1 MAIIKNDLTYGYGFN
16 ITAAGPVD
24 SRMRVNYI
32 GDLTTVWGTYADGKF
47 TANAGVNIYAGMMV
61 VVNDQNKAYILKQQV
76 ADGYTIDEQTEIV
89 KNGLVYD
96 RGTDNPIPANPTKLS
111 NWMPVGS
118 DLSGDIS
125 ALSGKV
131 DAVESKLN
139 IAADSG
145 LDATSA
151 LKVKIDTTV
160 AGNIL
165 NVTKN
170 GLSVVASQSDYSLQA
185 VTIPDTN
192 YAAQY
197 QFIKD
202 GTVQTTIN
210 IPKDQFLRSATFHA
224 IAEDGVTT
232 TAPYLKFVW
241 DLANDMDPYL
251 EGVQNTTYV
260 PVADLVDTYS
270 EGDYITITDNVISV
284 DYNTLKTKLD
294 IDLRSAFGIATLT
307 TDVNKNSS
315 DIAAINQALN
325 EAGTGIK
332 ATIAKNAS
340 DISGINTT
348 VDALSTTVNAH
359 DTTLNTIGNTLASCK
374 VRSVNT
380 SAVSGISL
388 THTSSKGD
396 GNNDTVGIN
405 VDINTLAAAVIAKH
419 QVPTPT
425 AGDIKLSAAV
435 GSNSADSTV
444 QAVLANLEGRIQSAV
459 SGGITGI
466 SGGSTINVDTT
477 TATNPAISVNTQNIV
492 KTGSALSVENNQID
506 LIWAEL

>member
-1 MAIIKNDLTYGYGFN
+1 
-16 ITAAGPVD
+16 
-24 SRMRVNYI
+24 
-32 GDLTTVWGTYADGKF
+32 
-47 TANAGVNIYAGMMV
+47 MMV

-125 ALSGKV
+125 ALSDKV

-145 LDATSA
+145 LDATYA
-151 LKVKIDTTV
+151 LKVKIDPTV
-160 AGNIL
+160 EGNIL
-165 NVTKN
+165 EVTEN
-170 GLSVVASQSDYSLQA
+170 GLSVVASQSVYSLQA
-185 VTIPDTN
+185 VTTPNTN

-210 IPKDQFLRSATFHA
+210 IPKDQFLKSATFHA
-224 IAEDGVTT
+224 VAEEGVTT

-241 DLANDMDPYL
+241 NLANDMDPDL
-251 EGVQNTTYV
+251 DGVQDTTYV

-270 EGDYITITDNVISV
+270 EGDYITISNNKIDVNYNV
-284 DYNTLKTKLD
+284 LKTQLD
-294 IDLRSAFGIATLT
+294 TDLRSAFGIGTLT
-307 TDVNKNSS
+307 TNVDKNLS

-325 EAGTGIK
+325 AADTGIK

-340 DISGINTT
+340 DISGIDTT
-348 VDALSTTVNAH
+348 VKTLNTTVNAH
-359 DTTLNTIGNTLASCK
+359 DTTLNNIGNTLASCK
-374 VRSVNT
+374 VRSVDT
-380 SAVSGISL
+380 TVVSGISL

-396 GNNDTVGIN
+396 DNNDTVGIN
-405 VDINTLAAAVIAKH
+405 VDLNTLAAAVIAKH
-419 QVPTPT
+419 EVPTPK

-444 QAVLANLEGRIQSAV
+444 QAVLTNLESRIQAAV

-466 SGGSTINVDTT
+466 SGGSTINVD
-477 TATNPAISVNTQNIV
+477 AKIPTNPAISVNTQNIV